1 MNVLDADA
9 VAKQAGVSRRT
20 AISSAARLGGVVYLG
35 NKAFILAE
43 TAQTLY
49 DPSVAKAPIPV
60 HGKQMT
66 LQQAADILGC
76 SRSTILRVLERTGLG
91 EKIGRRRYL
100 PEYQLRAVKKS
111 ILAQGVTRMHS
122 DKKAM
127 SDHGKRMAKS
137 RWG

>member
-9 VAKQAGVSRRT
+9 VARQAGVSRRT

-43 TAQTLY
+43 AAEKLY
-49 DPSVAKAPIPV
+49 DPSVAKTPIPV
-60 HGKQMT
+60 RGKQMT

-91 EKIGRRRYL
+91 EKVGGRRYV
-100 PEYQLRAVKKS
+100 PEYQLRAVKKN
-111 ILAQGVTRMHS
+111 ILARGVTRMHL

-127 SDHGKRMAKS
+127 SEHGKRMARS